1 MLNQLLSVK
10 LKVMGQTLN
19 MKLFGTGVFFFFI
32 FYFKLKMH
40 LFPMIIKNTPS
51 AALEA

>member
-19 MKLFGTGVFFFFI
+19 MKLFGTGVFFFI

-40 LFPMIIKNTPS
+40 LFSMIIKNTPS

>member
-1 MLNQLLSVK
+1 MLNQHLSVK

-19 MKLFGTGVFFFFI
+19 MKLFGTCFFCFFFFQ
-32 FYFKLKMH
+32 LKIH
-40 LFPMIIKNTPS
+40 LFSMIIKNTPF

>member
-10 LKVMGQTLN
+10 LKVMTLN
-19 MKLFGTGVFFFFI
+19 MKLFGTGVFFLF

-40 LFPMIIKNTPS
+40 LFSMIIKNTPS